1 MAKDNRERRFVVM
14 DGSDKRFLKEII
26 GVVEMI
32 VGRPLVFKKRKIK
45 YQALDR
51 SHPTM
56 MVFTIRTNYANWS
69 QLRKILEKVYPEQ
82 CVFDATF

>member
-1 MAKDNRERRFVVM
+1 MFKDKRERRFVVM

-26 GVVEMI
+26 GVVEMV
-32 VGRPLVFKKRKIK
+32 VGRPLVFKKRRIK
-45 YQALDR
+45 YQALNK

-56 MVFTIRTNYANWS
+56 MVFTIRSNYSAWS